1 VFAKTSLFIVLYLN
15 VKRARNKHVFTSTS
29 LPYHDMAACVYQ
41 ETRLNLDAATSH
53 STVDILLPAHNAT
66 AFASRLSPKR
76 RRLNNSTLTYD
87 EETFQKTQL
96 ASEASIYFRP
106 VQQIAKKNN
115 APRAILWRIL
125 EERTTL
131 ELQAVDLWQDD
142 DSREPELTLR
152 ITFPE
157 AIRPHGIALAEG
169 DNKDSPAAVAFVLT
183 TSGDLYTLDLRREI
197 FIRSDIAIDG
207 PKSWCDR
214 SSGGTL
220 SSRGA
225 FKLFAKSAN
234 ELWASLGDG
243 SLVRLDRKQG
253 LDGSKWRESFYS
265 ERDWKTSVRGL
276 GGFIAWKGH
285 TTARYGDMD
294 LQPSTAISMALSP
307 DGRHMWTACLD
318 HTLKAWDIASG
329 KLSFNADLAGD
340 TNRDLQRPLDHLL
353 DPQHSQLLRLV
364 PSRQPGEYTVVAFSP
379 NSRQFKFWDIR
390 DLESLEHGIQDL
402 RPDVKLV
409 PPIEELAGTVVW
421 NLENFHV
428 HPPRVSNGSWSLWI
442 LVRSGARCSTFKLS
456 FNLQEHAEHL
466 MRTWKSSWHSVH
478 SGGNTVDELRNNLST
493 PDEVDR
499 NGDDQESG
507 DVVEQWCGFLF
518 YPGRFTVPT
527 LETALT
533 VFLGSLGR
541 GASTLQLSGTNST
554 RSLRERICEAV
565 GLSAQLHQSSDG
577 VPAYD
582 RYTHEIGVQWRTFY
596 GVVKDLHKRRG
607 EPLELAFDVDLDA
620 PWLVMTDQI
629 APLRSASECEILWL
643 NREAYSSIEQTQ
655 TDSTLIQS
663 LADARTS
670 ELGQLFHAID
680 VFRQSLSP
688 SFVRHFASVLESEIT
703 MNLEADDGSVDLT
716 IDLQEVYEKS
726 GFSGQ
731 VTDDDYNQLT
741 DALEPLC
748 GLSNLENDI
757 FVGVLDFLDE
767 APRGQ
772 PQARQPTRYG
782 ARALIRG
789 AQETLELG
797 STILLDLLLLVVFM
811 GAELEEGDLL
821 EDFNAPNVFAALI
834 GRAKEYNLLNW
845 LTSTMRQEGSDSAQQ
860 IASLDSTEV
869 SIIDGNDKIS
879 TKAAVTNP
887 LTTLESMILG
897 DWSTLPTPSTSG
909 SPSQPNLL
917 GYWSRAWT
925 FGMRLSKQYT
935 QITTHVMATLVKH
948 SDVALASQF
957 MKFMPVTPWASYL
970 RARSCLAQ
978 SNFAS
983 AAVFFKAA
991 GDLATGRY
999 FDAEQQDSASLL
1011 DLDERGHLNDG
1022 LARYYQHVVSLF
1034 EKSHSMSYVVEFA
1047 DLGLEASEQKGN
1059 EVYHQCNHECLP
1071 G

>member
-1 VFAKTSLFIVLYLN
+1 M
-15 VKRARNKHVFTSTS
+15 KRAGNKHVFTNT
-29 LPYHDMAACVYQ
+29 LPDITADMAACVYQ

-76 RRLNNSTLTYD
+76 RRLNNSTFTYD
-87 EETFQKTQL
+87 EETFQKIQL
-96 ASEASIYFRP
+96 ASESSIYFRP
-106 VQQIAKKNN
+106 VSQNAKKSN

-142 DSREPELTLR
+142 ESREPELTLR
-152 ITFPE
+152 ITFPGT
-157 AIRPHGIALAEG
+157 IRPHGIVMAEG
-169 DNKDSPAAVAFVLT
+169 DNEDSPAAVAFVLT

-197 FIRSDIAIDG
+197 FIRSDIAVDG

-225 FKLFAKSAN
+225 FKLLAKSAN

-253 LDGSKWRESFYS
+253 LDGSKWRETFFS

-276 GGFIAWKGH
+276 GGLIAWKGH
-285 TTARYGDMD
+285 ATARYGDMD
-294 LQPSTAISMALSP
+294 LQPSTAISMALAP
-307 DGRHMWTACLD
+307 DGRHMWTTCLD
-318 HTLKAWDIASG
+318 HTLKAWDLASG

-340 TNRDLQRPLDHLL
+340 SSRDLQRPVDHLL
-353 DPQHSQLLRLV
+353 NPQHSQLLRIV

-379 NSRQFKFWDIR
+379 SSRQFKFWDIR
-390 DLESLEHGIQDL
+390 DLESPEHGIQDL

-428 HPPRVSNGSWSLWI
+428 RPPLVNGGSWSLWI
-442 LVRSGARCSTFKLS
+442 LVRSGARCYTFNLS
-456 FNLQEHAEHL
+456 FNLEEHADRL
-466 MRTWKSSWHSVH
+466 TKTWKHDWYSVH
-478 SGGNTVDELRNNLST
+478 NGGNTVDDLKHNLGT
-493 PDEVDR
+493 PDEVDTT
-499 NGDDQESG
+499 GDDQESG
-507 DVVEQWCGFLF
+507 DVVEQWCDFLF

-541 GASTLQLSGTNST
+541 GTSVLQLSGTNST
-554 RSLRERICEAV
+554 KSLKERLCEAV
-565 GLSAQLHQSSDG
+565 GLSAQLQILSDG
-577 VPAYD
+577 VPAYE
-582 RYTHEIGVQWRTFY
+582 RYTQEIAAQWRTFY

-607 EPLELAFDVDLDA
+607 EPLALAFDADLDA

-643 NREAYSSIEQTQ
+643 NREAYCQIEQTQ
-655 TDSTLIQS
+655 ADSTLLHS

-670 ELGQLFHAID
+670 ELGQLFHAVD
-680 VFRQSLSP
+680 VFRRSLSP
-688 SFVRHFASVLESEIT
+688 SFVRSFGSVLQSEIT
-703 MNLEADDGSVDLT
+703 MNLEANDGSVELT
-716 IDLQEVYEKS
+716 IDLQAVYEKS

-731 VTDDDYNQLT
+731 VTDDDYNALT
-741 DALEPLC
+741 DALEPLG

-757 FVGVLDFLDE
+757 FKGVLDFLDE

-772 PQARQPTRYG
+772 PQNRQPTRYG

-811 GAELEEGDLL
+811 GAELEEGDLC
-821 EDFNAPNVFAALI
+821 EDFDAPSVFGALL
-834 GRAKEYNLLNW
+834 GRVKEYNLLNW
-845 LTSTMRQEGSDSAQQ
+845 LASTMRQEGSDSAQES
-860 IASLDSTEV
+860 ASPDSTEV
-869 SIIDGNDKIS
+869 SIVDGKDKVPL
-879 TKAAVTNP
+879 KVAVTNP

-897 DWSTLPTPSTSG
+897 DWSALPTPSSNG
-909 SPSQPNLL
+909 NPSQPNLL

-978 SNFAS
+978 GNFVS

-1011 DLDERGHLNDG
+1011 DLDERDHFNDG
-1022 LARYYQHVVSLF
+1022 LARYYQHVVGLF
-1034 EKSHSMSYVVEFA
+1034 EKAHSMSYVVEFA
-1047 DLGLEASEQKGN
+1047 QLGLEASEQEGN
-1059 EVYHQCNHECLP
+1059 EVCQGCVS
-1071 G
+1071 